1 MGSFLRSENVRNRAK
16 KLGPKLDAKNLPKR
30 KLGPKL
36 DAKNFGGAARR
47 LHANWAQNW
56 MPKIPF
62 ETDVSLVRYGQ
73 YRGTCDPILVLLLLK
88 INE

>member
-1 MGSFLRSENVRNRAK
+1 MRMLRNRAK
-16 KLGPKLDAKNLPKR
+16 

-56 MPKIPF
+56 MPKIFSGAARRLHANWAQNWMPKMPF